1 MRFALDFD
9 GSLALGHPPVMAPK
23 AVEALVAFKK
33 AGHHLTLFSC
43 RLTPDGAAP
52 FLEDEANRFWQYGEV
67 PERTLF
73 QWNLVEE
80 MRAVLRTAGVLE
92 LFDDLWT
99 SPGKPLADLII
110 DNIAVEPNWALLRA
124 QYGA

>member
-1 MRFALDFD
+1 VDYDGTVAGGDPSVVFAAAAAA
-9 GSLALGHPPVMAPK
+9 LAAIK
-23 AVEALVAFKK
+23 R

-67 PERTLF
+67 PGRTRY
-73 QWNLVEE
+73 QWQLVEE
-80 MRAVLRTAGVLE
+80 MRAALREAGVFD

-99 SPGKPLADLII
+99 GPGKPMADVII
-110 DNIAVEPNWALLRA
+110 DDKAVQPNWALLRA
-124 QYGA
+124 QYGV